1 MHVVRWEGSLVAW
14 ANDYGVKL
22 FDYDRNQRISY
33 MGYAVRNADFRFVAW
48 YRWDG
53 PAELPHCEGL
63 MAVELYKHV
72 GDDGGAALL
81 QRRSQDDVPDDLS
94 AVSSLKDDD
103 QAGSN
108 SRKRKPH
115 PLSPIPSAPV
125 VESDDEP
132 AEPSPKKKKTP
143 KKSPPKRKSLGRAA
157 KKSS

>member
-1 MHVVRWEGSLVAW
+1 M
-14 ANDYGVKL
+14 
-22 FDYDRNQRISY
+22 
-33 MGYAVRNADFRFVAW
+33 
-48 YRWDG
+48 
-53 PAELPHCEGL
+53 
-63 MAVELYKHV
+63 
-72 GDDGGAALL
+72 
-81 QRRSQDDVPDDLS
+81 PDDLS

-103 QAGSN
+103 QAGQAG

-125 VESDDEP
+125 VESDEEP